1 MPQSEKLL
9 TFQEDFH
16 GRLSGLR
23 GALTDLLASTGMLH
37 ARPQEMAREFQLNK
51 NLAWKIAKLV
61 HQPPSHES
69 LSFLP
74 GPSGFRIFLEA
85 MEAQKTSPADRTAAQ
100 KAYDNFQEMVDR
112 HASDRPTMQLLLDS
126 LAVQEGDAS
135 RLEESRQL
143 AFQGNSGILGIQAD
157 VRLASF
163 FVAPNAEQPHLLDS
177 ATLGGLFGLR
187 RFRPNASWV
196 LTRTTYF
203 DDEGNEFDDSNQQP
217 LDPNFPGPGPSL
229 LGDFCTQPIPEV
241 TVRRVGSREL
251 YELKQGLIGNTG
263 ACDICFGHYFHAD
276 VPRYRD
282 EQNEKGEFH
291 LFLSSPVKTLVLD
304 LFLHKDLG
312 MGQAPEAI
320 MPLNFNQ
327 DVMSL
332 QARDEQDYLPL
343 PEEPQLLHGSRP
355 SVVTPLIERYTEMT
369 DLVYRRLGWQAEDFR
384 AWRMEVSFP
393 PLPATLIFSFP
404 LEERPT

>member
-1 MPQSEKLL
+1 
-9 TFQEDFH
+9 
-16 GRLSGLR
+16 
-23 GALTDLLASTGMLH
+23 
-37 ARPQEMAREFQLNK
+37 MAREFHLNK

-61 HQPPSHES
+61 HQAPSHES

-74 GPSGFRIFLEA
+74 GPSGFRIFLDA
-85 MEAQKTSPADRTAAQ
+85 MEAQKTSPADRKAAQ
-100 KAYDNFQEMVDR
+100 KAYDSFQEMVDR
-112 HASDRPTMQLLLDS
+112 HASDRATMQLLLDS
-126 LAVQEGDAS
+126 LAVEEGDAS

-143 AFQGNSGILGIQAD
+143 AYQGNSGILGIQAD
-157 VRLASF
+157 VKLASF
-163 FVAPNAEQPHLLDS
+163 FVAPNPDQPELLDT

-196 LTRTTYF
+196 LSRTTLF
-203 DDEGNEFDDSNQQP
+203 DDEGTEYIASKRQA

-229 LGDFCTQPIPEV
+229 MGDFCSKPTPEV
-241 TVRRVGSREL
+241 TVRRVGRREL
-251 YELKQGLIGNTG
+251 YELKQGPIGNTG
-263 ACDICFGHYFHAD
+263 ACDVCFGHFFRAD

-282 EQNEKGEFH
+282 EQNENGEFH

-312 MGQAPEAI
+312 MGQAPEAL

-332 QARDEQDYLPL
+332 QVRDEQDYLPL
-343 PEEPQLLHGSRP
+343 PEEPQRLHGARP
-355 SVVTPLIERYTEMT
+355 SVVTPLVKRYPEMT
-369 DLVYRRLGWQAEDFR
+369 DVVYERLGWAAEDFR
-384 AWRMEVSFP
+384 AWRMKINFP

-404 LEERPT
+404 LEKAPD